1 MEFSSVDVVYV
12 IGEKVGDMIV
22 KSYVGYTNNF
32 TRRLRQHRKE
42 IVGGAKYTSGWK
54 SCHPLAV
61 IHGFPDRKTALQYE
75 WRLKRCAKGRVRS
88 VWERRQ
94 RGIVQLLG
102 MPKATKTCKPR
113 EQLTLS
119 VIWFE
124 APDPALVGELLNST
138 YRDTGIPPSD
148 SGNGKEERE

>member
-12 IGEKVGDMIV
+12 IGEKVGDKIV

-42 IVGGAKYTSGWK
+42 ITGGAKYTSGWK

-61 IHGFPDRKTALQYE
+61 IHGFTDRKTALQYE
-75 WRLKRCAKGRVRS
+75 WRLKRCAKGRAKS

-94 RGIVQLLG
+94 RGIVQLLE
-102 MPKATKTCKPR
+102 MARATKTCKPR
-113 EQLTLS
+113 EQLTLR
-119 VIWFE
+119 VKWFE
-124 APDPALVGELLNST
+124 APDPDIVGNLLDATHRDEITLPLGPSTTLVL
-138 YRDTGIPPSD
+138 
-148 SGNGKEERE
+148 